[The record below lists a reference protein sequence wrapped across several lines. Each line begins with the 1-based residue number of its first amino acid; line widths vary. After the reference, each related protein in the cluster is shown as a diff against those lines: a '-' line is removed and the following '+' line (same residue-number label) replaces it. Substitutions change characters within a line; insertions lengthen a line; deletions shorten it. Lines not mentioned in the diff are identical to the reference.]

1 MAQFS
6 HSRIECFEKCP
17 YQYKLR
23 YLEELTALPNTDP
36 DNALVLGTAM
46 HTGIEKDLKSA
57 IDEYVSAF
65 PMLTDQHENEIIK
78 LQAMIPKARNLLFN
92 EMCYGK
98 TPIFEKPIATKH
110 FVGFIDCLIP
120 TEKPNEWVLV
130 DFKYCNPKSADKY
143 CDSKQLHLYQY
154 FFEKMHPNMRIRAM
168 CFMIIPKTMIR
179 QKKTEDLLQFR
190 KRLKDTLNTLNPYFI
205 WIKFNPQKIVEFY
218 ESIKSC
224 LETNTFDK
232 NESRL
237 CDWCEFKEFCQ
248 KGENYML
255 LPKNEK
261 RKINQIAKKTI
272 WIYGAPFSGK
282 TFFANQFPDPLMLNT
297 DGNIKFVDA
306 PYVPIKDNVKVEG
319 RITKR
324 QLAWDVFKEV
334 IGELE
339 KKDNTFKTIVIDLLE
354 DLYEACRIHMYDK
367 LGIEHESDNSFKA
380 WDMVRT
386 EFLSTMKRL
395 MNLEYENIIMI
406 SHEDTSK
413 DLTKKSGDK
422 LTAIKPNLQEKCANK
437 IAGMVDIVA
446 RVVADGDQRTLSFKT
461 NEVIFGGG
469 RLEVKVNE
477 IPLQYNELL
486 KIYNEANVGKAEDPQ
501 PVVDDK
507 PDINRVVGVT
517 PEEMEEKFA
526 NETKPTDPQP
536 EPEKV
541 EEPKQEEPVAEKPV
555 RKTRKKRGE

>member
-23 YLEELTALPNTDP
+23 YVDELTTLPDDAA
-36 DNALVLGTAM
+36 DNALFLGTAM
-46 HTGIEKDLKSA
+46 HTGIEENVDAA
-57 IDEYVSAF
+57 IKGYKKNY
-65 PMLTDQHENEIIK
+65 PMITDAHINEIIK
-78 LQAMIPKARNLLFN
+78 LQTMIPKARNLLYN
-92 EMCYGK
+92 DMCYGR

-110 FVGFIDCLIP
+110 FIGFADCLIP
-120 TEKPNEWVLV
+120 TENENEWILV
-130 DFKYCNPKSADKY
+130 DFKYCNPKSVDRY
-143 CDSKQLHLYQY
+143 LESDQLHLYKYHLEQMNP
-154 FFEKMHPNMRIRAM
+154 KIKIVAM
-168 CFMIIPKTMIR
+168 CYMIIPKTMIR

-190 KRLKDTLNTLNPYFI
+190 KRLKDTLNGLNPEVIF
-205 WIKFNPQKIVEFY
+205 VEYDVNKVIDFMG
-218 ESIKSC
+218 SIKNC
-224 LETNTFDK
+224 LETADYEK
-232 NESRL
+232 NETRL
-237 CDWCEFKEFCQ
+237 CDWCEFKDFCK

-261 RKINQIAKKTI
+261 RKVDQIAKKTV

-306 PYVPIKDNVKVEG
+306 PYVPIKDIVKVEG

-339 KKDNTFKTIVIDLLE
+339 KKDNTFKTIVVDLLE
-354 DLYEACRIHMYDK
+354 DTYEACRIYMYDK

-395 MNLEYENIIMI
+395 MNLDYENIVLI

-446 RVVADGDQRTLSFKT
+446 RVVADGNERTLNFKT

-469 RLEVKVNE
+469 RLEVKANE
-477 IPLQYNELL
+477 IPLKYDELNVVYAQANFG
-486 KIYNEANVGKAEDPQ
+486 KTEHEIIEQHECAVKEVPADAKPVEAE
-501 PVVDDK
+501 
-507 PDINRVVGVT
+507 
-517 PEEMEEKFA
+517 
-526 NETKPTDPQP
+526 PQP
-536 EPEKV
+536 EEPAVV
-541 EEPKQEEPVAEKPV
+541 EEPKQEEPVATEEKPV
-555 RKTRKKRGE
+555 RKTRKKRGEQ

>member
-17 YQYKLR
+17 FQYKLR
-23 YLEELTALPNTDP
+23 YVDELITLPNTDA

-46 HTGIEKDLKSA
+46 HTGIEKDIKTA
-57 IDEYVSAF
+57 IDEYVGSF
-65 PMLTDQHENEIIK
+65 PIITDAHVNEIIK
-78 LQAMIPKARNLLFN
+78 LQAMIPKAKALLNDFKPP
-92 EMCYGK
+92 E
-98 TPIFEKPIATKH
+98 FEHLIRTKH
-110 FVGFIDCLIP
+110 FIGFADCLIKA
-120 TEKPNEWVLV
+120 EHSNEWILI

-143 CDSKQLHLYQY
+143 CDSKQLHLYKY
-154 FFEKMHPNMRIRAM
+154 FLEQMMPNQKIVSMAY
-168 CFMIIPKTMIR
+168 MIIPKTMIR
-179 QKKTEDLLQFR
+179 QKKTEDLQQFR
-190 KRLKDTLNTLNPYFI
+190 KRLKETLETMDPYLMFI
-205 WIKFNPQKIVEFY
+205 EYDPYKVVAHY
-218 ESIKSC
+218 ESIKNC
-224 LETNTFDK
+224 LECTDYVK
-232 NESRL
+232 NENRL
-237 CDWCEFKEFCQ
+237 CDWCEFKEYCQ
-248 KGENYML
+248 KGETYML

-261 RKINQIAKKTI
+261 RKIDQIAKKTI

-306 PYVPIKDNVKVEG
+306 PFVPIKDIVKVEG

-334 IGELE
+334 ITELE
-339 KKDNTFKTIVIDLLE
+339 KKDNTFKTIVVDLLE
-354 DLYEACRIHMYDK
+354 DLYEACRIYMYDK

-395 MNLEYENIIMI
+395 MNLDYQNIIMI

-446 RVVADGDQRTLSFKT
+446 RVIADGDERTLNFKT

-477 IPLQYNELL
+477 IPLKYSELL
-486 KIYNEANVGKAEDPQ
+486 KIYNEANIGKSES
-501 PVVDDK
+501 VEELKNDK
-507 PDINRVVGVT
+507 PDINRAIGAT
-517 PEEMEEKFA
+517 PEEMEEIVA
-526 NETKPTDPQP
+526 NEYEPVDYPQVP
-536 EPEKV
+536 EPVKV
-541 EEPKQEEPVAEKPV
+541 EEPAPEEPVVEQPKV
-555 RKTRKKRGE
+555 RKTRKKRGDQ